1 MEDNGLEIRFE
12 DVTCGYRDSV
22 VFRRLNCTFRQG
34 EAVCVL
40 GSNGVGKTTLFKTL
54 LRQIPLLGG
63 QILVDGVPLE
73 RIHLEDLAQ
82 VMAYVPQVRDSACN
96 FTVLDM
102 VMMGR
107 SAYLPVFG
115 APGARERDRA
125 METLAFLGME
135 NFASRS
141 YALLSGGALMQQSA
155 SRWYFRASVAA
166 DAMILLTIL
175 GGTPVLGPG
184 LVHIILSYVG
194 DAVQW
199 ILGCLLFCAFGAVM
213 RAAGKKAALEWV
225 LLAVWSVSCI
235 LPILSALMG
244 VNDVTAQQA
253 AQLTTIL
260 YPLGCI
266 ALLLDAFRAQK
277 ESIRLEGDNT

>member
-1 MEDNGLEIRFE
+1 MEIRFE

-115 APGARERDRA
+115 AHGARERDRA

-141 YALLSGGALMQQSA
+141 YALLSGGEQQ
-155 SRWYFRASVAA
+155 
-166 DAMILLTIL
+166 M
-175 GGTPVLGPG
+175 
-184 LVHIILSYVG
+184 
-194 DAVQW
+194 
-199 ILGCLLFCAFGAVM
+199 
-213 RAAGKKAALEWV
+213 V
-225 LLAVWSVSCI
+225 LLARAMVQDARFI
-235 LPILSALMG
+235 LLDEPASNLDFCNQKIMLDALMRIKTG
-244 VNDVTAQQA
+244 TGIIMISHMPEHAFACCEKVLMLNADGSYLFGETEQMITEERLNKAYRTDMVIVEKQDASGR
-253 AQLTTIL
+253 L
-260 YPLGCI
+260 YRGCC
-266 ALLLDAFRAQK
+266 
-277 ESIRLEGDNT
+277 IRL